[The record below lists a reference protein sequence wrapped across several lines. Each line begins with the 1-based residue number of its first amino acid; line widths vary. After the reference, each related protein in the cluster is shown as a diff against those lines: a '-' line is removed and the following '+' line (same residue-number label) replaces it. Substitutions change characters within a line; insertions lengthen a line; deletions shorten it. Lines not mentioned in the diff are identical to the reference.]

1 MNLKGTGLILTSL
14 ILQIISTAVL
24 FIISGPLLGLLSLI
38 DVALIAFAYRGYSN
52 GEKGWATFATA
63 YGIISIVMNLIQSII
78 PIGGI
83 ILLIGGIMGLTDN

>member
-1 MNLKGTGLILTSL
+1 MKLKGTGLILTSL
-14 ILQIISTAVL
+14 ILQVISTLIV
-24 FIISGPLLGLLSLI
+24 FVMMGPLGLLTLI

-83 ILLIGGIMGLTDN
+83 ILLIGGIMGLSDN

>member
-38 DVALIAFAYRGYSN
+38 DVALIAFTYKGYLN
-52 GEKGWATFATA
+52 GEKGWAVFATV
-63 YGIISIVMNLIQSII
+63 YGIISIVMNLVQGVIS
-78 PIGGI
+78 IGGI
-83 ILLIGGIMGLTDN
+83 VLLIGGIIGLTDN